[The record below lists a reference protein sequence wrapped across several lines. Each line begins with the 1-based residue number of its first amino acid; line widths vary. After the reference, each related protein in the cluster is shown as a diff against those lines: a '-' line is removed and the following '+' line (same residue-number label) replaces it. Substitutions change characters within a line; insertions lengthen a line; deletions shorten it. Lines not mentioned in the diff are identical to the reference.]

1 MITDTKSLMLGKN
14 SPKQEADDFEKH
26 ALCSQMGLKSKEII
40 IGATLILNE
49 LSKYQDKMIMLATI
63 DH

>member
-1 MITDTKSLMLGKN
+1 MLGKN